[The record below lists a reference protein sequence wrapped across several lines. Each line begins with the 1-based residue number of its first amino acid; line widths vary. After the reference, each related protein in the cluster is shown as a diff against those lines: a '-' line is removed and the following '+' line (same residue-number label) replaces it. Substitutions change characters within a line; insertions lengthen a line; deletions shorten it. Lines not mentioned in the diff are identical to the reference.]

1 MKKKIILLIVLV
13 AAFSLILTRY
23 FRREQSQKT
32 KILINQLIE
41 HPALNQT
48 TQGIIDALRDGGYI
62 DQENAFIRVESAQG
76 NAALAAQIAGKFV
89 NLHPDIVIG
98 VATVSAQSLS
108 KYAILGRA
116 KLIFSTV
123 TDPKAAKLVQSLNL
137 PMNNTSGV
145 SNFVA
150 LEPQLELFKKL
161 KPELKRLGFLYN
173 PGELNSIILIKK
185 LEELSNNFGF
195 SLVKVAANKT
205 AEVPQAAIRLAQS
218 SDAIFISNDNT
229 ALSALPS
236 IIKAA
241 NEAKIP
247 VFVSDTD
254 AIAQGA
260 TAALGPN
267 QYQVGRQTGD
277 MILRVLQGADVNHEP
292 VEFPK
297 STDLYLN
304 LKAAR
309 LANITVP
316 EDILRSASKIIDES
330 EGAS

>member
-1 MKKKIILLIVLV
+1 MKKIFLTVIIMALGLVLINWL
-13 AAFSLILTRY
+13 AKNESP
-23 FRREQSQKT
+23 KT

-48 TQGIIDALRDGGYI
+48 TKGIIDALADAGYI
-62 DQENAFIRVESAQG
+62 DQENAHIRVESAQG
-76 NAALAAQIAGKFV
+76 NPSLASQIAQKFV
-89 NLHPDIVIG
+89 NQKPDIVIG

-123 TDPKAAKLVQSLNL
+123 TDPKAANLVKTLEL

-150 LEPQLELFKKL
+150 LEPQLKLFGQL
-161 KPELKRLGFLYN
+161 KPSLKRLGFLYN
-173 PGELNSIILIKK
+173 PGEFNSVILIKK
-185 LEELSNNFGF
+185 LEELGPSFGI
-195 SLVKVAANKT
+195 SIIKAAANKT
-205 AEVPQAAIRLAQS
+205 AEVPQAAIRLAQACE
-218 SDAIFISNDNT
+218 AIFISNDNT

-254 AIAQGA
+254 AVSSGA
-260 TAALGPN
+260 LAALGPN
-267 QYQVGRQTGD
+267 QYQIGRQTGD
-277 MILRVLQGADVNHEP
+277 MIIRVLQGADINKEA

-297 STDLYLN
+297 NTDLYLN
-304 LKAAR
+304 LNAAR
-309 LANITVP
+309 LANIVIP
-316 EDILRSASKIIDES
+316 DDILRSASHVIDVDKIEN
-330 EGAS
+330 AS